1 MVLETR
7 LSPDYLPQKKQT
19 QDLMYPTSD
28 KLLYDNPIVAIASYG
43 VEFFFIFA
51 DGNKSDFWTT
61 RDISTFKEHRLDAN
75 TSVRTI
81 KINYRNEKSS
91 FPGRMD
97 GIELID
103 WNNKS
108 VLKAGDWQ

>member
-1 MVLETR
+1 
-7 LSPDYLPQKKQT
+7 
-19 QDLMYPTSD
+19 MYPSRE
-28 KLLYDNPIVAIASYG
+28 KLSFDNPIVG
-43 VEFFFIFA
+43 VAYWNSEFVFLFA
-51 DGNKSDFWTT
+51 NGDKSDFWSNSA
-61 RDISTFKEHRLDAN
+61 ISLFKEHRLDAN